1 MKRPFALSCIVI
13 GSIIAS
19 LVSGC
24 SDNDTPFTSN
34 VPVQDNIVLNSVPLH
49 LGDNFTQV
57 PLYGPQFIGSDN
69 VTGAFSSAI
78 LSVHFMGEIAWPIS
92 SPSTTISGVDIGP
105 APFPTGVEVLF
116 NGTKVGLSPSDFPN
130 IPACINQFNE
140 YTCPFEFAFN
150 VTTLVLKGQ
159 NEVTIRCVGAT
170 NLDDFVIDNV
180 MIRFQ

>member
-1 MKRPFALSCIVI
+1 MRRLFALSCIVI

-49 LGDNFTQV
+49 LGDNFTQA

-92 SPSTTISGVDIGP
+92 SPTTTISGVDIGP
-105 APFPTGVEVLF
+105 TPFPTGVEVLF
-116 NGTKVGLSPSDFPN
+116 NGTKVGLAPSDFPN
-130 IPACINQFNE
+130 IPACINVDNE
-140 YTCPFEFAFN
+140 YTCPFEFTVN

-159 NEVTIRCVGAT
+159 NEVTVRCVGTT

-180 MIRFQ
+180 VIRFQ